1 LDGTSGQIN
10 QGITKL
16 NLITKNTEGK
26 AFIYFYYA
34 GHGLPDEV
42 TKESY
47 IIPVDVSGS
56 SLNSALKLKD
66 IYLKLT
72 EFPCKR
78 VTVFLDA
85 CFTGGARNV
94 GLLTSRGV
102 KIKPKEELLKGNLI
116 IFTSSSGDQSSLSY
130 KDKQHGMFTY
140 FLLKRLQ
147 ETKGEI
153 SYYELAKYVKE
164 NVSLESILVNSKEQ
178 NSETIISPDLQN
190 IWMDFKLK

>member
-1 LDGTSGQIN
+1 M
-10 QGITKL
+10 
-16 NLITKNTEGK
+16 
-26 AFIYFYYA
+26 
-34 GHGLPDEV
+34 
-42 TKESY
+42 
-47 IIPVDVSGS
+47 
-56 SLNSALKLKD
+56 
-66 IYLKLT
+66 KLT